1 MKPTNS
7 WETTSFPM
15 AYFHERSWKIERI
28 FTRKC
33 RREKQLDA
41 EQSLECL
48 GVAKQVHLTTVAS
61 TKKNFSV
68 NKFGK
73 PTSYTCAN
81 KFSRRRRI
89 TSGKVYLQS
98 TRKNDDTYI
107 DMYYN
112 ILFEKKHPAQCPT
125 YLLYF
130 FKMQR
135 YYTITKYNAYNIM
148 QSSKH
153 MLVEKF
159 LLKIETILFCPISVS
174 IEVQQQ

>member
-15 AYFHERSWKIERI
+15 AYFHERSWKMERI
-28 FTRKC
+28 FTRK

-41 EQSLECL
+41 EQSLVFGGGEIGTFDYSCQQ
-48 GVAKQVHLTTVAS
+48 KKTFPS
-61 TKKNFSV
+61 TSLV
-68 NKFGK
+68 NQH
-73 PTSYTCAN
+73 PTCAN

-112 ILFEKKHPAQCPT
+112 ILLEKKHPAQCPT

-130 FKMQR
+130 SKMQR

-174 IEVQQQ
+174 MEVQQQ